1 MDCMLKLK
9 NVVGVFVL
17 FVFCDSLSPT
27 MQLLTSLAHKQ
38 LHYSKVAIY
47 EGFSADQR
55 EPHFL
60 SPVTWISSRKLT
72 QC

>member
-9 NVVGVFVL
+9 NVVGFL
-17 FVFCDSLSPT
+17 FVCFFCDSLSPT
-27 MQLLTSLAHKQ
+27 MQLLTSLAHKL